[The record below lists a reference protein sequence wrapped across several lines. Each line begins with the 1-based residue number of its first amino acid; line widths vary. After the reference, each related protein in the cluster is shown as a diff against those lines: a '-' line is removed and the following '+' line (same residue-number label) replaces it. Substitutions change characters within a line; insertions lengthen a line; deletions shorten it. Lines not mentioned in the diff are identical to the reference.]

1 MEILNESL
9 ELLCE
14 DFGGGEWEVE
24 YSVCPLHPSV
34 PPRAHHPPLQSGVL
48 TLSLTPHGT
57 YVINKQ
63 PPNQQIWIS
72 SPLSGPMRF
81 SYNEGTWVHHRQ
93 KGVTLGGLLDKEMRE
108 IMDRSSIK
116 GHWEGTGLQ

>member
-14 DFGGGEWEVE
+14 DFGGGEWEIE
-24 YSVCPLHPSV
+24 YSVGAFHIACFPWLTPFE
-34 PPRAHHPPLQSGVL
+34 SGVL
-48 TLSLTPHGT
+48 TLSLAPHGT

-81 SYNEGTWVHHRQ
+81 SYHEGTWVHHRKQ
-93 KGVTLGGLLDKEMRE
+93 GITLGSLLDREMRD
-108 IMDRSSIK
+108 IMQRSSIK
-116 GHWEGTGLQ
+116 DSWEGTGLR